1 MTSFKFFFTP
11 LRRAFERLQAM
22 DSVAPDPFDH
32 CDVQA
37 MDLRQLADLPLP
49 GLPLAPAA
57 QAETA
62 LEQPPLARCA

>member
-11 LRRAFERLQAM
+11 LRRVLNRLQAA
-22 DSVAPDPFDH
+22 DSIAPDPFDH
-32 CDVQA
+32 CDIQA

-57 QAETA
+57 QTDNSIV
-62 LEQPPLARCA
+62 QPPLARCA